1 MAELKYAD
9 IFSQHIIDMYA
20 VELKSNGLFQSN
32 SDIQIVNGKQLK
44 LPKLTVSGYQDH
56 NRTTAGFNAGSYDN
70 DYEVKVLDHD
80 REIEF
85 AVDPMDVDETN
96 MTVSIA
102 NIQKRFE
109 ITQAIPELDCY
120 TFSKIFTEAQ
130 RVSASVETTALTA
143 DNVLEDFD
151 NKVQLLEDAGV
162 PMDRME
168 MYVTPAYNKL
178 LKQAFQRQYPNGT
191 GVIDRRVH
199 SIDDIGTIIVV
210 PSARLKTKFNF
221 TNGCAADETAG
232 QINYIL
238 IDPEAQVSRVK
249 YSYINV
255 FTPGHDSRTADNYIY
270 QNRRFNGTFALD
282 ALLKAGCAIN
292 YTAHE

>member
-1 MAELKYAD
+1 
-9 IFSQHIIDMYA
+9 
-20 VELKSNGLFQSN
+20 
-32 SDIQIVNGKQLK
+32 
-44 LPKLTVSGYQDH
+44 
-56 NRTTAGFNAGSYDN
+56 
-70 DYEVKVLDHD
+70 
-80 REIEF
+80 
-85 AVDPMDVDETN
+85 
-96 MTVSIA
+96 
-102 NIQKRFE
+102 
-109 ITQAIPELDCY
+109 
-120 TFSKIFTEAQ
+120 
-130 RVSASVETTALTA
+130 
-143 DNVLEDFD
+143 
-151 NKVQLLEDAGV
+151 
-162 PMDRME
+162 

>member
-80 REIEF
+80 RDIEF

-130 RVSASVETTALTA
+130 RVGASVETTALTA

-178 LKQAFQRQYPNGT
+178 LAENGLKST
-191 GVIDRRVH
+191 Q
-199 SIDDIGTIIVV
+199 SMTDDIPNRQITVADIKYI
-210 PSARLKTKFNF
+210 NM
-221 TNGCAADETAG
+221 DETTYVYITDENG
-232 QINYIL
+232 NVYKQDFSENEELIFIQSGDKIKVFYQESDNGINDI
-238 IDPEAQVSRVK
+238 ISVER
-249 YSYINV
+249 
-255 FTPGHDSRTADNYIY
+255 
-270 QNRRFNGTFALD
+270 
-282 ALLKAGCAIN
+282 
-292 YTAHE
+292 